1 MREFRPIYKRGL
13 SYSERLRLS
22 PCSRRLIQSGFINM
36 SLFDCLNCNQE
47 DKICR
52 EMLLTLAEFIK
63 EYRFKNQVQQK
74 FDFEDGE
81 EED

>member
-1 MREFRPIYKRGL
+1 
-13 SYSERLRLS
+13 
-22 PCSRRLIQSGFINM
+22 M

-74 FDFEDGE
+74 FDFKDGE